1 MADCKLPELL
11 NPRETAVVRRSSVN
25 HLANE
30 RSRGIGPPY
39 VKIGGRIYYPAD
51 LLREYI
57 NSRIVNPNQKAG

>member
-57 NSRIVNPNQKAG
+57 NSRIVKPNQKAG